1 MRFISGLKSL
11 SKRILLL
18 IIVILFIISWFLFTL
33 SINVIPNNTFRFI
46 LISFIGFLAGFTFVL
61 LILSLFFNI
70 DKRGKF
76 LVIIALI
83 LTIPVMFLFSGII
96 GWFFSFCVIANLVLT
111 AFFAF
116 KFCRDSSI
124 KIDDYLYNKKGS
136 RKFTRIIEFLIFGLL
151 SWWFVSITIRYFRSF
166 SEPGIQRLAQVF
178 FVLFLIHL
186 VLIGFVLIRLIF
198 IQKLAAFISLFNLLT
213 FFYVVYLL
221 VSLWADFI
229 FIDSV
234 GYDFFSFFVDLLLFI
249 YIIGSIYDRVDYIKK
264 VFIIFGA
271 DTIALFLI
279 LMKLIVQIINII
291 QEFTTPSADLII
303 GQVQILWIFFAIFT
317 LLVGI
322 YTIFRHKEGKG

>member
-46 LISFIGFLAGFTFVL
+46 LISFIGFLAGFAFVL
-61 LILSLFFNI
+61 LILSLFFDI
-70 DKRGKF
+70 DKRGKV

-83 LTIPVMFLFSGII
+83 STIPVMFIFSGII
-96 GWFFSFCVIANLVLT
+96 EWFFSFCLIANLILT

-124 KIDDYLYNKKGS
+124 KVDDYLYNKKS
-136 RKFTRIIEFLIFGLL
+136 FRIFTRIIEFLLFGLL
-151 SWWFVSITIRYFRSF
+151 NWWFISITIRYFASF
-166 SEPGIQRLAQVF
+166 SQPGIQRLAQVF
-178 FVLFLIHL
+178 FILFLIHL
-186 VLIGFVLIRLIF
+186 TLIGFVLIRLLF
-198 IQKLAAFISLFNLLT
+198 IQKLAAFISFFNLLT
-213 FFYVVYLL
+213 FFYVIYLL

-229 FIDSV
+229 FIDSM
-234 GYDFFSFFVDLLLFI
+234 GYDFFSFFIDFLLFI
-249 YIIGSIYDRVDYIKK
+249 YIIGSIYDRIDYIKK
-264 VFIIFGA
+264 ILVIFGA
-271 DTIALFLI
+271 DTVALFLI
-279 LMKLIVQIINII
+279 LMKLVVQVISIK
-291 QEFTTPSADLII
+291 QEFTTSQEFII

-322 YTIFRHKEGKG
+322 YTIFKHKEGKG